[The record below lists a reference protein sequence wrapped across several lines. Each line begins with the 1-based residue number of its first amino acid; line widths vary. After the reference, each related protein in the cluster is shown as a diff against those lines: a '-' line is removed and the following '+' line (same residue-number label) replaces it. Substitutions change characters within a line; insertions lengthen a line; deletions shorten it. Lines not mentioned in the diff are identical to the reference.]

1 VKPVLYDFKRGV
13 LRVSTILVLVL
24 FTLAGVGLAY
34 LVLAFMA
41 ITPMIGSTAVYS
53 PVDHSAGGFKLEVL
67 LLNPD
72 LKPIDGEVVYKL
84 ECYNSTRVNELY
96 NLFFSGEI
104 TEEELERELEKL
116 RVVVSEERVRS
127 SSDRLL
133 VTRTLNIP
141 TEYACDLNLNGTT
154 VFGSFAAKYSYTLYQ
169 FDGNV
174 VQFLVQTPNGREDPI
189 TRAES
194 ETLNLP
200 LVDVKKGPGYYWYS
214 VIPRQITPAEMAE
227 SPGRVSVAIHAFD
240 TGRTVVLISLYCRVD
255 VEFDV
260 YIEKLNATS
269 TPTTI
274 STSDIAEYFDYVGRV
289 RRGINVVELDLNLLE
304 RGQTP
309 LKPALIVLLVSRSEN
324 QTLYS
329 ALAPHIISHRS
340 GEAQRRIAQLIASP
354 AGVGLFHGFF
364 PVVVL
369 YLVYVYIAKPR
380 AQGALEFVLARPIT
394 RREIYTTRYSA
405 GVLVITVVTALF
417 YTTLLLALYHLT
429 GVVLE
434 IYPSLLLY
442 AGLLLSSLAF
452 YSLCYMLST
461 LTSGVRYIVVS
472 VILYVLFAFLWGL
485 VVILLVA
492 YIRGFTLESLEE
504 YWRDLYTSYYF
515 NPLGV
520 YEFAEYYY
528 SEYYSLQ
535 QVGVDFA
542 PDISELANPW
552 LVGVSTVAWITVPVV
567 LGWLKF
573 KKVSLTS

>member
-24 FTLAGVGLAY
+24 FTLGGVGLAY

-41 ITPMIGSTAVYS
+41 IVPIVQSTAVYS
-53 PVDHSAGGFKLEVL
+53 YIDHSAGEFKLEVL
-67 LLNPD
+67 ILNPD
-72 LKPIDGEVVYKL
+72 LKPTDGEVVYRL
-84 ECYNSTRVNELY
+84 ECYNSTRVKELY
-96 NLFFSGEI
+96 SLFFSGEI
-104 TEEELERELEKL
+104 TEEELWRELEKL

-127 SSDRLL
+127 SSGRVL

-141 TEYACDLNLNGTT
+141 ADYACDLSLNGTT
-154 VFGSFAAKYSYTLYQ
+154 VFGSFTEKYSYTLYQ

-189 TRAES
+189 TRAEG

-200 LVDVKKGPGYYWYS
+200 RVDIRKGPGYYGYS
-214 VIPRQITPAEMAE
+214 VIPRWITPTEIAE

-240 TGRTVVLISLYCRVD
+240 AGRTVVLISLYCRVD

-269 TPTTI
+269 IPTTI

-289 RRGINVVELDLNLLE
+289 RRGINVIELDLNLLE
-304 RGQTP
+304 RGRTP

-324 QTLYS
+324 RTLYS
-329 ALAPHIISHRS
+329 ALAPYITPHRS

-354 AGVGLFHGFF
+354 AGTGLFHGFF

-417 YTTLLLALYHLT
+417 YTTLLLALYYLT

-434 IYPSLLLY
+434 LYPSLLLY

-485 VVILLVA
+485 VVILLVMS
-492 YIRGFTLESLEE
+492 IRGFTPGFEE
-504 YWRDLYTSYYF
+504 YWRNLYTSYYF

-535 QVGVDFA
+535 QAGVGFA
-542 PDISELANPW
+542 PDISEIVNPW
-552 LVGVSTVAWITVPVV
+552 LVGVSTVAWITVPLVI
-567 LGWLKF
+567 GWLRF
-573 KKVSLTS
+573 KKASLTS

>member
-24 FTLAGVGLAY
+24 LTLAGVGLAY

-41 ITPMIGSTAVYS
+41 MAPIVQSTAVYS
-53 PVDHSAGGFKLEVL
+53 YIDHSAGEFKLEVL

-72 LKPIDGEVVYKL
+72 LKPTDGEVVYRL
-84 ECYNSTRVNELY
+84 ECYNSTRVKELY
-96 NLFFSGEI
+96 DLLSSGEI
-104 TEEELERELEKL
+104 TEEELRRELEKL

-127 SSDRLL
+127 SSGRVL

-154 VFGSFAAKYSYTLYQ
+154 VFGSFTEKYSYTLYQ
-169 FDGNV
+169 FNGNV

-189 TRAES
+189 TWAES

-200 LVDVKKGPGYYWYS
+200 RVDIRKGPGYYGYS
-214 VIPRQITPAEMAE
+214 VIPRWITPTEIAE

-240 TGRTVVLISLYCRVD
+240 TGRTLVLISLYCRVD

-269 TPTTI
+269 IPTTI

-289 RRGINVVELDLNLLE
+289 RRGINVIELDLNLLE
-304 RGQTP
+304 RGRTP

-324 QTLYS
+324 RTLYS
-329 ALAPHIISHRS
+329 ALAPYIISHQS

-354 AGVGLFHGFF
+354 AGTGLFHGFF

-417 YTTLLLALYHLT
+417 YTTLLLALYYLT

-434 IYPSLLLY
+434 LYPSLLLY

-472 VILYVLFAFLWGL
+472 VILYVLFAFLWQL
-485 VVILLVA
+485 VVILLVMS
-492 YIRGFTLESLEE
+492 IRGFTPGFEE
-504 YWRDLYTSYYF
+504 YWRNLYTSYYF

-535 QVGVDFA
+535 QAGVGFA
-542 PDISELANPW
+542 PDISEIVNPW
-552 LVGVSTVAWITVPVV
+552 LVGVSTVAWITVPLVI
-567 LGWLKF
+567 GWLRF

>member
-34 LVLAFMA
+34 LLLAFMA
-41 ITPMIGSTAVYS
+41 MTPMVQSTVVYS
-53 PVDHSAGGFKLEVL
+53 YIDHGTGEFKLEML

-72 LKPIDGEVVYKL
+72 LKPVDGEVVYRL
-84 ECYNSTRVNELY
+84 ECYNSTRVKELY
-96 NLFFSGEI
+96 DLLYSGEI
-104 TEEELERELEKL
+104 TEEELQRELEKL

-127 SSDRLL
+127 SSGRVL

-141 TEYACDLNLNGTT
+141 ADYACDLNLNGTT
-154 VFGSFAAKYSYTLYQ
+154 VFGSFTEKYSYTLYQ

-174 VQFLVQTPNGREDPI
+174 VQFLVQTPNGREDPV
-189 TRAES
+189 TRTEN

-200 LVDVKKGPGYYWYS
+200 RVDIIKELGYYGYS
-214 VIPRQITPAEMAE
+214 VIPRQLTPTEIAE
-227 SPGRVSVAIHAFD
+227 SLGRVSVAIHSFD
-240 TGRTVVLISLYCRVD
+240 TGRSIVLISLYCRVD
-255 VEFDV
+255 VEYDV

-269 TPTTI
+269 LPTTI
-274 STSDIAEYFDYVGRV
+274 SIGDIAKYFDYVGKV
-289 RRGINVVELDLNLLE
+289 RRGVNAIELNLNLLE

-309 LKPALIVLLVSRSEN
+309 LKPALRTLLITRSEN

-329 ALAPHIISHRS
+329 ALAPYIISHQS
-340 GEAQRRIAQLIASP
+340 GVVQRRIAQLIAGS
-354 AGVGLFHGFF
+354 AGAGLFYTFF

-417 YTTLLLALYHLT
+417 YTTLLLALYYFT
-429 GVVLE
+429 GILLDL
-434 IYPSLLLY
+434 YPSLLLY

-472 VILYVLFAFLWGL
+472 IILYVLFAFLWQL
-485 VVILLVA
+485 VITLLVMS
-492 YIRGFTLESLEE
+492 IQGFITGLEE
-504 YWRDLYTSYYF
+504 YWRILYTSYYF

-520 YEFAEYYY
+520 YQFAQYYY
-528 SEYYSLQ
+528 LQYYALQ
-535 QVGVDFA
+535 QVGTGFT
-542 PDISELANPW
+542 PDVLGLVNPW
-552 LVGVSTVAWITVPVV
+552 LVGVSTVAWISVPVV
-567 LGWLKF
+567 LGWLRFRKI
-573 KKVSLTS
+573 SLIS

>member
-53 PVDHSAGGFKLEVL
+53 HVDHSAGEFKLEVL

-72 LKPIDGEVVYKL
+72 LKPTDGEVVYKL

-127 SSDRLL
+127 SSGRLL

-141 TEYACDLNLNGTT
+141 TDYACDLYLNGTT
-154 VFGSFAAKYSYTLYQ
+154 VFGSFVAKYSYIPHQ

-174 VQFLVQTPNGREDPI
+174 VQFLVRTPNGSEDPI

-289 RRGINVVELDLNLLE
+289 RRGINVIELDLNLLE

-329 ALAPHIISHRS
+329 ALAPYIISHRS
-340 GEAQRRIAQLIASP
+340 GEAQRMIAQLIASP
-354 AGVGLFHGFF
+354 AGTGLFHGFF

-417 YTTLLLALYHLT
+417 YTTLLLALYYLT

-434 IYPSLLLY
+434 LYPSLLLY

-492 YIRGFTLESLEE
+492 YIRGFTLEFFEE
-504 YWRDLYTSYYF
+504 YWRNLYTSYYF

-528 SEYYSLQ
+528 SEYYLLQ
-535 QVGVDFA
+535 QAGVGFA
-542 PDISELANPW
+542 PDISEIVNPW

>member
-1 VKPVLYDFKRGV
+1 MKPVLYDFKRGV

-24 FTLAGVGLAY
+24 FTLGGVGLAY
-34 LVLAFMA
+34 VVLAFMA
-41 ITPMIGSTAVYS
+41 MAPMVQSTVVYS
-53 PVDHSAGGFKLEVL
+53 YIDHSTREFKLEVL

-72 LKPIDGEVVYKL
+72 LKPTDGEVVYRL
-84 ECYNSTRVNELY
+84 ECYNSTRVKELY
-96 NLFFSGEI
+96 NLLFSGEI
-104 TEEELERELEKL
+104 TEEELQRELEKL

-127 SSDRLL
+127 ISGRVL
-133 VTRTLNIP
+133 VRRTLNISAD
-141 TEYACDLNLNGTT
+141 YACDLNLNGTT
-154 VFGSFAAKYSYTLYQ
+154 VFGSFTEKYSYTLYQ
-169 FDGNV
+169 FNGNV
-174 VQFLVQTPNGREDPI
+174 VQFLVQTPNGGGDPI
-189 TRAES
+189 TRAEN

-200 LVDVKKGPGYYWYS
+200 RVVIEEGPGYYGYS
-214 VIPRQITPAEMAE
+214 VIPRWITPTDIAE

-269 TPTTI
+269 IPTTI
-274 STSDIAEYFDYVGRV
+274 STNDIAEYFDYVGRV
-289 RRGINVVELDLNLLE
+289 RRGINVIELDLNLLE

-309 LKPALIVLLVSRSEN
+309 LKPALRTLLISRSEN
-324 QTLYS
+324 ETLYS
-329 ALAPHIISHRS
+329 ALAPYIISHKS
-340 GEAQRRIAQLIASP
+340 GEAQRRIAQLIAGS
-354 AGVGLFHGFF
+354 AGTGLFYTFF

-405 GVLVITVVTALF
+405 GVLVVTVVTALF
-417 YTTLLLALYHLT
+417 YTTLLLALYYLT

-434 IYPSLLLY
+434 LYPSLLLY

-472 VILYVLFAFLWGL
+472 VLLYVLFAFLWQL
-485 VVILLVA
+485 VVTLLVMS
-492 YIRGFTLESLEE
+492 IRGFTLRFEE
-504 YWRDLYTSYYF
+504 HWRDLYTSYYF

-520 YEFAEYYY
+520 YQFAQYYY
-528 SEYYSLQ
+528 SQYYSLLQ
-535 QVGVDFA
+535 QAGVGFA
-542 PDISELANPW
+542 PDIPDLVNPW
-552 LVGVSTVAWITVPVV
+552 LVGVSTIAWITVP
-567 LGWLKF
+567 LLIGWLRFRKA
-573 KKVSLTS
+573 SLTS